1 MVHCKTKAIVID
13 NKPVSANKNRVVLF
27 TENFGKINVF
37 LTGYGKAVNHWAGAF
52 DAANILEISCR
63 KKGSFYTVTGWEF
76 LCFYPD
82 KNFLVFL
89 LKQVMLEATN
99 EVLPL
104 NERNKNLFSWL
115 EWALKNVS
123 MKGICVYFAR
133 LIYNG
138 GFFNF
143 SNEVLKKL
151 LTGDFMR
158 FIKDE
163 SPDNLRAMLNQEI
176 GVIEDFTGQPVK
188 SYEMFGKKPW
198 TSA

>member
-1 MVHCKTKAIVID
+1 MVQYKTKAIVID
-13 NKPVSANKNRVVLF
+13 NKPASANKNRVILF
-27 TENFGKINVF
+27 TENFGKINIF
-37 LTGYGKAVNHWAGAF
+37 LTGYGASVNHWAGAF

-63 KKGSFYTVTGWEF
+63 KRAGFYTVTGWEF

-82 KNFLVFL
+82 KNLAEFL

-104 NERNKNLFSWL
+104 NERNKNLFRWL

-143 SNEVLKKL
+143 SDGVLKKL

-158 FIKDE
+158 FIKE
-163 SPDNLRAMLNQEI
+163 EPPDNLRAMLDQEI
-176 GVIEDFTGQPVK
+176 GAIENFTGTPIK
-188 SYEMFGKKPW
+188 SYEIF
-198 TSA
+198 T